1 MLLSVPISLLMAPFE
16 RQLVERLATF
26 GNMPP
31 EFRDYANRPAGLRV
45 VGVLLDFVIRFF
57 VDAIFSTL
65 GGVLG
70 AVRLREEDAVRRDR
84 RSSGLTPSPRLAR
97 CADDRPSD
105 RVRRVASFPDVSAP
119 RSSRW
124 KAAVAMRLRGRS
136 PAVSQHRAVAG
147 TPVPTLTYPC
157 LSKLMA
163 LIETVDLW
171 KTYVMG
177 SEEIHALRGVSILIE
192 RGEYVA
198 IMGPSGS
205 GKSTLMNLIG
215 CLDTPSK
222 GSYLLNGKQVSEMN
236 DNELARIRNEEIGFV
251 FQTFNLLPRATAL
264 HNVEL
269 PLVYAGVPSA
279 ERQKR
284 AKLALEKV
292 ELSSRM
298 MHRPN
303 ELSGGQRQ
311 RVAVARALVNNPS
324 ILLADEPT
332 GNLDSKTG
340 TEIMGLFE
348 RLHQSGNT
356 IVLVTHEADVAAYA
370 YRTIHV
376 RDGQVE
382 NDVRRAA

>member
-1 MLLSVPISLLMAPFE
+1 MS
-16 RQLVERLATF
+16 
-26 GNMPP
+26 
-31 EFRDYANRPAGLRV
+31 
-45 VGVLLDFVIRFF
+45 
-57 VDAIFSTL
+57 
-65 GGVLG
+65 
-70 AVRLREEDAVRRDR
+70 
-84 RSSGLTPSPRLAR
+84 
-97 CADDRPSD
+97 
-105 RVRRVASFPDVSAP
+105 
-119 RSSRW
+119 
-124 KAAVAMRLRGRS
+124 
-136 PAVSQHRAVAG
+136 
-147 TPVPTLTYPC
+147 
-157 LSKLMA
+157 

-171 KTYVMG
+171 KTYMMG
-177 SEEIHALRGVSILIE
+177 SEEIHALRGVSISIE

-269 PLVYAGVPSA
+269 PLVYAGVSGPD
-279 ERQKR
+279 RQQR
-284 AKLALEKV
+284 AKLALERV
-292 ELSSRM
+292 ELTSRM
-298 MHRPN
+298 LHRPN

-332 GNLDSKTG
+332 GNLDSRTG

-348 RLHQSGNT
+348 RLHHSGNT
-356 IVLVTHEADVAAYA
+356 IVLVTHEADIAAYA
-370 YRTIHV
+370 YRTIHL

-382 NDVRRAA
+382 NDIRRAA